1 MSTTTITTN
10 TSQDE
15 ELQAQMRAFGEAFR
29 QAHQDAKR
37 SKRAIAASVSLD
49 RAGITKIE
57 RGKRAPNLSTLLELA
72 RAVGSTPAALV
83 AGIGAGRA
91 RAGAGGAAGAS
102 EPKPEYEGEPPK
114 DPYERMAA
122 NLKWAR
128 ARTGLNQF
136 DLGWNAKVDRS
147 SLSGYETGRLAPN
160 LRTLFKLAMAL
171 GLPPSVLLE
180 GVALRNDG

>member
-1 MSTTTITTN
+1 MK
-10 TSQDE
+10 
-15 ELQAQMRAFGEAFR
+15 AFGETFK
-29 QAHQDAKR
+29 QAYRRAKR

-57 RGKRAPNLSTLLELA
+57 RGTRAPNLSTLLELA

-83 AGIGAGRA
+83 AGIGQAQAPGV
-91 RAGAGGAAGAS
+91 
-102 EPKPEYEGEPPK
+102 KPQYEGEPPR

-160 LRTLFKLAMAL
+160 LRTLFKLAIAL
-171 GLPPSVLLE
+171 GLPPAVLLE
-180 GVALRNDG
+180 GVELTTSPGKGRRRG